1 MEVVKMST
9 AKITLIGL
17 YGYDNTIFDTMSL
30 PEVEI
35 ETDENGNHIAVTVEK
50 NVVIDNMLLR
60 YGEFEVLYPN
70 PDFFK
75 VAVKAV
81 SDSLQST
88 FKRWIKAWNI
98 EYNPLYNFDRYEKQT
113 DNTQSQSELNGE
125 AHNTGSNSLDGTDNA
140 DSGNTNTTSVTP
152 YESDALHT
160 QSQVAD
166 NGHDNRTIHNN
177 GTDKSDS
184 TNKSTGNETTDVKHD
199 GHLYGNIGVTTSQQM
214 LREELDISRWNI
226 YDEIAKCFARELI
239 IPVY

>member
-1 MEVVKMST
+1 MST

-17 YGYDNTIFDTMSL
+17 YNYDDTIFDTMSL

-35 ETDENGNHIAVTVEK
+35 ETDDNGNHIAVTVEK

-81 SDSLQST
+81 SDSLQPT

-113 DNTQSQSELNGE
+113 DNTESKSVLNGE
-125 AHNTGSNSLDGTDNA
+125 VHNTGSNSSDGTDNT
-140 DSGNTNTTSVTP
+140 DNGNTNTTSVTP
-152 YESDALHT
+152 YESDTLHT
-160 QSQVAD
+160 QSQVTD
-166 NGHDNRTIHNN
+166 NGHDNRTIHNA

-184 TNKSTGNETTDVKHD
+184 TNKSTGNETTDVTHD

-214 LREELDISRWNI
+214 LRDELDISRWNI

>member
-1 MEVVKMST
+1 MST

-17 YGYDNTIFDTMSL
+17 YSYDDTIFDTMSL

-50 NVVIDNMLLR
+50 NVVINNMLLR

-81 SDSLQST
+81 SDSLQPT

-113 DNTQSQSELNGE
+113 DNTESKSELNGE
-125 AHNTGSNSLDGTDNA
+125 MHNNRSDSSDGIDNTNN
-140 DSGNTNTTSVTP
+140 GNTSTTSVTP

-160 QSQVAD
+160 QSQITD
-166 NGHDNRTIHNN
+166 DGHDNRTIHSS
-177 GTDKSDS
+177 GADKSDS
-184 TNKSTGNETTDVKHD
+184 TNKSTGNEKTDVNHD

-214 LREELDISRWNI
+214 LRDELDVSRWNI

>member
-1 MEVVKMST
+1 MST

>member
-1 MEVVKMST
+1 MST

-17 YGYDNTIFDTMSL
+17 YNYDDTIFDTMSL

-81 SDSLQST
+81 SDSLQPT

-113 DNTQSQSELNGE
+113 DNTESKSELNGE
-125 AHNTGSNSLDGTDNA
+125 THNKGNTLSDGTDNT

-152 YESDALHT
+152 YDSDTLHT
-160 QSQVAD
+160 QSQITD
-166 NGHDNRTIHNN
+166 DGHDNHTIHNEDN
-177 GTDKSDS
+177 DKFDG
-184 TNKSTGNETTDVKHD
+184 TNKSTGNEKTDVKHD

-214 LREELDISRWNI
+214 LRDELDISRWNI

>member
-1 MEVVKMST
+1 MST

-17 YGYDNTIFDTMSL
+17 YNYDDTIFDTMSL

-81 SDSLQST
+81 SDSLQPT

-113 DNTQSQSELNGE
+113 DNTQSQSEMNGE
-125 AHNTGSNSLDGTDNA
+125 IHNTGSNSSDGTDNT
-140 DSGNTNTTSVTP
+140 DNGNTNTTSVTP
-152 YESDALHT
+152 YDSDTLHT
-160 QSQVAD
+160 QSQVVD
-166 NGHDNRTIHNN
+166 DGHDNRTIHSA

-184 TNKSTGNETTDVKHD
+184 TNKSTGNENTDVKHD

-214 LREELDISRWNI
+214 LRDELDISRWNI